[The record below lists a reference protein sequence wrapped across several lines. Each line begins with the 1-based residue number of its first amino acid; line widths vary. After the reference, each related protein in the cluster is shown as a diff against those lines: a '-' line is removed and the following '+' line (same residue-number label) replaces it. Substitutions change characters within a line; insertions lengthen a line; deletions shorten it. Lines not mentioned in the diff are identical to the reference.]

1 MLKCGS
7 DGWTRMEKRW
17 LFCTWCCT
25 KRCAENCRGATHSI
39 HCRVWFNDKFPEFRV
54 FRNCGRSAK
63 RNTTDGVVNVPVV
76 MHWLFFTIKNWLSP
90 SENFVKSQ
98 IACSVRIVLCE
109 LRLGWWS
116 RSMSSHLHYL
126 LFSFTFFFCNIFS
139 EKSLFMS
146 FFQCLLFK
154 KTPLK
159 KWEHNIFFLFIK
171 KNSLFVLST
180 VETSSLD
187 SHFLLIFQKKNLI
200 AIFLP
205 NVFFWKKIN
214 V

>member
-7 DGWTRMEKRW
+7 DRWTRMEKRW

-25 KRCAENCRGATHSI
+25 KRCAENCRGATDSI
-39 HCRVWFNDKFPEFRV
+39 HCRVWYNDKFTKFRV

-76 MHWLFFTIKNWLSP
+76 MHWPFFTIKNWLRP
-90 SENFVKSQ
+90 SESFVKSQ

-126 LFSFTFFFCNIFS
+126 LFSF
-139 EKSLFMS
+139 S
-146 FFQCLLFK
+146 FFVASF
-154 KTPLK
+154 LK
-159 KWEHNIFFLFIK
+159 RVSLCHFSNVYFSRKHLWKNGNTTYSFCCIK
-171 KNSLFVLST
+171 RNSLFVLST

-187 SHFLLIFQKKNLI
+187 SHFCWFFKKKTNL
-200 AIFLP
+200 
-205 NVFFWKKIN
+205 
-214 V
+214 